1 MTEQIIRDI
10 FHDVPLDGE
19 LAGPLVLLPIV
30 HALLE
35 VNGSNHLGDTAE
47 LTTRVYLS
55 MLFLR

>member
-1 MTEQIIRDI
+1 MTEQIVRDV

-19 LAGPLVLLPIV
+19 LTGPLVLLPIV

-35 VNGSNHLGDTAE
+35 VNGSDQLGDTAK

-55 MLFLR
+55 MLFLS